1 VVRHFHQALNPQHF
15 AKYKHLLL
23 CPSIAYIKN
32 HQAIFGLVYAPL
44 TQTHYYGFDNK
55 TYKQHN
61 NIQTP
66 LTNTKFPS
74 LF

>member
-1 VVRHFHQALNPQHF
+1 LRGA
-15 AKYKHLLL
+15 
-23 CPSIAYIKN
+23 N

-66 LTNTKFPS
+66 LNACSATLPLRVPQHFAKYKHLLLCPIRS
-74 LF
+74 KVQI